1 MDFRPGDPSE
11 NSDDYE
17 EERAALWESIFSGAA
32 VGFIRMRLS
41 LFPACENEEAAY
53 RIVQGGLEAAA
64 TCVNAAAETDD
75 DMAKIV
81 SYLQGLV
88 ALQTAQLGLE
98 VM

>member
-32 VGFIRMRLS
+32 VGFI
-41 LFPACENEEAAY
+41 PAEEDEEATY

>member
-17 EERAALWESIFSGAA
+17 EERAALWESIFSGSA
-32 VGFIRMRLS
+32 VGFV
-41 LFPACENEEAAY
+41 PAYENEEAAY
-53 RIVQGGLEAAA
+53 RIVQGGLDAASKCVEAASA
-64 TCVNAAAETDD
+64 TDS
-75 DMAKIV
+75 DMEKIV
-81 SYLQGLV
+81 FYLQGLV